1 MSMKANTQ
9 KTQRFF
15 RPKSPEPVA
24 DLPVDLDPEISFRNG
39 GKFFSKKRNEFYR
52 ADPNV
57 INSQQNNFFNH
68 KLFGEKRQDKDVFS
82 FGEIGFGLGLNFI
95 IILKNWS
102 KVLGTIKRLHY
113 FAIESFPLS
122 KDNLKIAQQRFP
134 DLAAEYQELIDKYPP
149 IHSGFH
155 RIWLKS
161 GAVALTLI
169 FEPTWRGISQIE
181 GTFDAWFL
189 SQFSNESAPDHWSP
203 DIFSEISRLSQKDTL
218 ICSSNTK
225 PYIDGELKR
234 IGYEVVGCS
243 GGPSLAKVKI
253 ARSYRDSEITLIPP
267 WFAPPTPIEPQ
278 SRIGILGG
286 GVAGASIARALHR
299 RGLDAEIID
308 TYLFNEGTSIL
319 PVALISPTLTEKAN
333 ELSNFYDRSY
343 RFVLASI
350 EELGAE
356 WLSRGV
362 LKIKPKKVAARQIDS
377 LNRRKNLWDGA
388 ALEVTAAEI
397 QSKTN
402 INYSGHGLWF
412 DEAGTLSPVE
422 YLSKLMNG
430 RQLIKTQKVA
440 QIEFLNN
447 EWILF
452 SEGKREISRLDVLII
467 TAALGSNKFAC
478 TRHIPLNGIGGQLS
492 LVNPTLQSLA
502 LKATIL
508 GQGYIT
514 PACGNMHAVGSTHI
528 RGNEIYDSN
537 ALNLTK
543 ESHWQNYKNLE
554 PAIQTLL
561 GKDDICNWKGYAGV
575 RAATPD
581 RLPCVGPVV
590 DSGVFREDFARLRHG
605 PQGRFPAA
613 PKYQS
618 NLFVLTGLGSR
629 GFLTA
634 ELSSEILVSQMLG
647 EPWPVERAV
656 ALSLS
661 PSRFL
666 YRELRSHK

>member
-1 MSMKANTQ
+1 MRVNTQ

-68 KLFGEKRQDKDVFS
+68 KLFEEKRQDKDVFS

-102 KVLGTIKRLHY
+102 KVFGTIKRLHY
-113 FAIESFPLS
+113 FAIESFPIT
-122 KDNLKIAQQRFP
+122 KDNLRIAQQRFP
-134 DLAAEYQELIDKYPP
+134 GLANEYQELIDKYPP
-149 IHSGFH
+149 IHAGFH

-169 FEPTWRGISQIE
+169 FGPTWRGISQIE
-181 GTFDAWFL
+181 GRFDAWFL

-203 DIFSEISRLSQKDTL
+203 GIFSEISRLSRKDTL
-218 ICSSNTK
+218 ICSSNTE
-225 PYIDGELKR
+225 PYVDDELKR

-243 GGPSLAKVKI
+243 GDPSPAKVKI
-253 ARSYRDSEITLIPP
+253 GRRWMDADITLIPP
-267 WFAPPTPIEPQ
+267 WFAPPTPIEPK
-278 SRIGILGG
+278 SRIGIFGS

-308 TYLFNEGTSIL
+308 AHLFNEGASIL

-343 RFVLASI
+343 RSVLASI
-350 EELGAE
+350 EELGTE

-362 LKIKPKKVAARQIDS
+362 LKIKPKQMVARQIDS
-377 LNRRKNLWDGA
+377 LNRRKNLWNGA
-388 ALEVTAAEI
+388 AVEVTADEI

-402 INYSGHGLWF
+402 IACSGHGIWF
-412 DEAGTLSPVE
+412 EEAGTLSPVE
-422 YLSKLMNG
+422 YLSKLMNEQ
-430 RQLIKTQKVA
+430 QLIKNQKVA
-440 QIEFLNN
+440 HIEFLNN
-447 EWILF
+447 EWILY
-452 SEGKREISRLDVLII
+452 SEGKREISRLDVLVI
-467 TAALGSNKFAC
+467 TAALGSNLFAC
-478 TRHIPLNGIGGQLS
+478 TRHIPLIGIGGQLS
-492 LVNPTLQSLA
+492 LANPTLQSSA
-502 LKATIL
+502 LRATIL
-508 GQGYIT
+508 GKSYIT

-528 RGNEIYDSN
+528 RGNEIYDLN
-537 ALNLTK
+537 AFNLNK
-543 ESHWQNYKNLE
+543 EGHWQNYKNLE
-554 PAIQTLL
+554 PEIQKLL
-561 GKDDICNWKGYAGV
+561 GKDNICNWNGYAGV

-590 DSGVFREDFARLRHG
+590 DPEVFREDFARLRHG

-618 NLFVLTGLGSR
+618 NLFVSTGLGSR